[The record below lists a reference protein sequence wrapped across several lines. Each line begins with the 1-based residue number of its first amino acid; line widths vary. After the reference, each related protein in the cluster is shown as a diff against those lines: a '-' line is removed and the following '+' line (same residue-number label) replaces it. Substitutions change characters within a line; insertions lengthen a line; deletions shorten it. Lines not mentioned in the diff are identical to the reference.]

1 MKTKYILVLL
11 TVFVVFTSCSKGFD
25 DRLRGQWQ
33 LKEYSEDS
41 DRHEFSKVFYKFS
54 KQVFAFQ
61 SSDTILYGQFFQN
74 EDSLIIEF
82 PDQNLV
88 PYSLTEIGWL
98 KNKEKFNIRSLSS
111 KKLELTQGNKYW
123 RFRKF

>member
-1 MKTKYILVLL
+1 MKTNNILVLL
-11 TVFVVFTSCSKGFD
+11 TVFVVLTSCSKGFD

-33 LKEYSEDS
+33 LKEYSEENES
-41 DRHEFSKVFYKFS
+41 HEFSKVFYKFS

-61 SSDTILYGQFFQN
+61 SSDTILYGQFFQH
-74 EDSLIIEF
+74 EDSLMIEL
-82 PDQNLV
+82 PDQDHV

-98 KNKEKFNIRSLSS
+98 TNKETFYIRSLSS